1 MKTIRTWILIAA
13 LALPG
18 VAAAANRHDAELAMT
33 AAQSALD
40 AAERAGAAQFAMS
53 DLTTARS
60 GMAHA
65 QGLANDR
72 DWTDSMLASEKTRAD
87 AILAEARSRQA
98 RAEATTEEVEAAVR
112 TLRIELG
119 RVGG

>member
-1 MKTIRTWILIAA
+1 MKIQALILSIA

-18 VAAAANRHDAELAMT
+18 VAAAANRHEAELAMT
-33 AAQSALD
+33 AAQSALES
-40 AAERAGAAQFAMS
+40 AERAGAEQFAS
-53 DLTTARS
+53 ADLGNARN

-72 DWTDSMLASEKTRAD
+72 DWTESMLASEKTRAD

-98 RAEATTEEVEAAVR
+98 RAEATTAEVEAAVR
-112 TLRIELG
+112 TLRVELDRAG
-119 RVGG
+119 D